1 MPQGAERDMLT
12 GINHLAFI
20 TNDME
25 KTIRFYRDLLEM
37 ELNSGVG
44 HAGYRHY
51 FFKFGEAQVAF
62 FEYAGATSME
72 RKFHGSPTREPLG
85 FDHVSFTVG
94 SRENLFHFKD
104 RLEAAGIEISGAV
117 DHGTIWSIYFF
128 DPNNIPLEISWN
140 CMEVI
145 KPPAMS
151 DDDPLVIVAEGADP
165 QPGIWPEVTQPT
177 PPERMTAHFGNG
189 HEMRATFLRD
199 GTGRD
204 TDEYQL
210 LLENAAE

>member
-1 MPQGAERDMLT
+1 
-12 GINHLAFI
+12 
-20 TNDME
+20 
-25 KTIRFYRDLLEM
+25 
-37 ELNSGVG
+37 
-44 HAGYRHY
+44 
-51 FFKFGEAQVAF
+51 
-62 FEYAGATSME
+62 ME
-72 RKFHGSPTREPLG
+72 RKFHGSPTREPRG
-85 FDHVSFTVG
+85 FDHVSFTVD
-94 SRENLFHFKD
+94 SREELFHFKD

-145 KPPAMS
+145 KPPAIS
-151 DDDPLVIVAEGADP
+151 DDDPLAIVAEGADP

-177 PPERMTAHFGNG
+177 PLERMTAHFGNG
-189 HEMRATFLRD
+189 HEMRAAFLRD

-210 LLENAAE
+210 LLENLAE

>member
-1 MPQGAERDMLT
+1 MLT

-51 FFKFGEAQVAF
+51 FFKFGDAQVAF

-85 FDHVSFTVG
+85 FDHVSFTVD
-94 SRENLFHFKD
+94 SREELFHFKD

-145 KPPAMS
+145 KPPAIS
-151 DDDPLVIVAEGADP
+151 DDDPLAIVAEGADP
-165 QPGIWPEVTQPT
+165 QPGIWPKVTQPT
-177 PPERMTAHFGNG
+177 PLERMTAHFGNG
-189 HEMRATFLRD
+189 HEMRATFLLD

-204 TDEYQL
+204 TDEYRL
-210 LLENAAE
+210 LLENLAE

>member
-1 MPQGAERDMLT
+1 MLT

-37 ELNSGVG
+37 ELNAGVG
-44 HAGYRHY
+44 HGGYRHY
-51 FFKFGEAQVAF
+51 FFKFGDAQVAF
-62 FEYAGATSME
+62 FEYAGASPME

-94 SRENLFHFKD
+94 SREELFHFKD
-104 RLEAAGIEISGAV
+104 RLEAAGVEISGAV

-151 DDDPLVIVAEGADP
+151 DDDPMAIVAEGANP
-165 QPGIWPEVTQPT
+165 QPGVWPEVTRPT
-177 PPERMTAHFGNG
+177 PPEQMFAHPGNG
-189 HEMRATFLRD
+189 HEMRATFLRE
-199 GTGRD
+199 GTGRE
-204 TDEYQL
+204 TEEYQL
-210 LLENAAE
+210 LTANAAE

>member
-1 MPQGAERDMLT
+1 MLT

-51 FFKFGEAQVAF
+51 FFKFGDAQVAF

-85 FDHVSFTVG
+85 FDHVSFTVD
-94 SRENLFHFKD
+94 SREELFHFKD

-145 KPPAMS
+145 KPPAIS
-151 DDDPLVIVAEGADP
+151 DDDPLAIVAEGADP

-177 PPERMTAHFGNG
+177 PLERMTAHFGNG
-189 HEMRATFLRD
+189 HEMRAAFLRD

-210 LLENAAE
+210 LLENLAE